1 MTTINEDIERL
12 KSDYE
17 FMRHLLNQASRIRE
31 RINTNFGLE
40 DDEML
45 NDLKQMIAATK
56 FEQQALISMLD
67 DGDVVNDPML
77 TIREARGNAES
88 TKNDV
93 IISGVSDT
101 TLLRQLDGRI

>member
-31 RINTNFGLE
+31 RINTNYGLE
-40 DDEML
+40 DDEMF

-67 DGDVVNDPML
+67 EGDVVNDPML
-77 TIREARGNAES
+77 TIRES
-88 TKNDV
+88 KQV
-93 IISGVSDT
+93 
-101 TLLRQLDGRI
+101 QP